1 MKNKLLLILCFAL
14 IGIYSCSTDD
24 DKSEVNFIRAKFNGV
39 EQKFNIISVDIVDYV
54 IEGYSDI
61 EVTAT
66 MTSDATK
73 TIVLKSEYGTTGDI
87 IWGMYYTTDGTYY
100 QNDEN
105 LTNSNVTVNS
115 PGRYTGTFSG
125 TLNSSTGIVLVTEGS
140 FDIIY

>member
-1 MKNKLLLILCFAL
+1 MKNKLLLILSFAL

-24 DKSEVNFIRAKFNGV
+24 DKSEVNFIRAKFNGI

-115 PGRYTGTFSG
+115 PGRYNGTFSG

>member
-1 MKNKLLLILCFAL
+1 MKNKLLLILSFAL

-24 DKSEVNFIRAKFNGV
+24 DKSEVNFIRAKFNGI
-39 EQKFNIISVDIVDYV
+39 EKKFNIISVDIVNYV

-73 TIVLKSEYGTTGDI
+73 IIVLKSEYGTTGDI